1 MNPSGPFIQRPV
13 ATSLLMAA
21 ILLVGVVAY
30 TLLPVSALPE
40 VDYPTIQVLT
50 FYPGASPDVM
60 ATTVTAPLERQFGQ
74 LQGLSQ
80 MTSTSSGGSSVIVL
94 QFALSLNIDIAEEE
108 VQSSINA
115 AQSFLPSSLPS
126 PPVYSKTNP
135 ADAPVLTLAVTS
147 NSIPLSQVE
156 DLVDTRLA
164 PKLSQLS
171 GVGLVS
177 ISGGQKP
184 AVRIQAN
191 PTALSSYGL
200 NLEDLRTALLA
211 TSVNAAKGN
220 FDGPHQDY
228 QINANDQLVTSDDY
242 RKVVVAYRNGAPI
255 MLKDV
260 AQVVDGVENNKQAA
274 WMHETP
280 AVIVNIQRQPGA
292 NTISVVKA
300 IKAILPQLEVNLP
313 ASIQVT
319 PLTDLTTAI
328 NASVSD
334 VEFELMLT
342 VALVVMVIFL
352 FLRNLYATI
361 IPSIAVPVSLV
372 GTFGVMYAL
381 GYSLDNLSLMALTI
395 STGFVVDDAIVMI
408 ENITRY
414 LEAGDSPMQAAM
426 KGAEQIGFT
435 IISLT
440 VSLIAVLIP
449 LLFMGDVVGRLFREF
464 AVTLAVTII
473 LSAVVSLTLTPMMC
487 SRILRHSPPKEQQGR
502 IFRASE
508 RVFENMIAFYG
519 RTLKFV
525 LGYQTITLLV
535 AAATLVLTI
544 VLYIVIPKGFFPTQ
558 DTGVIQGISQAPAT
572 ISFAAMEQKQQQ
584 LAHIILQ
591 DPAVE
596 SISSFIGAD
605 GTNTTLNSGRMSI
618 NLKPLNAR
626 DMSAS
631 DVIRRLQT
639 SLKPVEGIELYM
651 EPVQNITVDDRVSR
665 TQYQYT
671 LEDPDP
677 NELNLWTGRLVD
689 KMKQLPQLADVATD
703 QQTGGLAVS
712 LVIDRVT
719 ASRLGITPSTI
730 DSTLYD
736 AYGQRQISTM
746 YTQLNQY
753 HVILETAPSSQ
764 QGPGKLQDLYIQ
776 TNASAGGSGPGASS
790 SFASSGSSSAGSNA
804 TTTSVKYTP
813 SAMALSVPQNAIHSG
828 VGASGASSTA
838 NAATNTSASNAVPLS
853 AFTHLEKGAES
864 LSINHQGQFPA
875 VTVSFNLSPNAAL
888 GGAITAIEKAQKNLN
903 MPASVQY
910 GFQGTAASFQ
920 GSLSNEGLLIL
931 AALAAVY
938 IVLGILYESFIHPI
952 TILSTLPSAG
962 VGALLALILFKQD
975 LSVVAIIGI
984 ILLIGI
990 VKKNGIMMV
999 DFAMEGEREHG
1010 KSATDAIYDA
1020 CLLRFRPI
1028 MMTTMAALL
1037 AGLPLALG
1045 QGMGSELRRPLGI
1058 AMVGGLLLSQVL
1070 TLYTTPVIYIFFD
1083 RLGHRFT
1090 RAPNT
1095 IQPSGDPQPAEG
1107 T

>member
-1 MNPSGPFIQRPV
+1 
-13 ATSLLMAA
+13 MAA
-21 ILLVGVVAY
+21 ILLVGIVAY
-30 TLLPVSALPE
+30 TQLPVSALPE

-135 ADAPVLTLAVTS
+135 ADAPVLTLAITS

-200 NLEDLRTALLA
+200 NLEDLRTALVQ

-242 RKVVVAYRNGAPI
+242 RKVIVAYRNGAPI
-255 MLKDV
+255 MLSNV
-260 AQVVDGVENNKQAA
+260 AQVVDGIENNKQAA
-274 WMHETP
+274 WMNETP
-280 AVIVNIQRQPGA
+280 AVILNIQRQPGA

-300 IKAILPQLEVNLP
+300 VKAILPQLEVNLP
-313 ASIQVT
+313 ASIKVT

-328 NASVSD
+328 NASVAD

-361 IPSIAVPVSLV
+361 IPSIAVPLSLV
-372 GTFGVMYAL
+372 GTFGAMYAL

-408 ENITRY
+408 ENITRF
-414 LEAGDSPMQAAM
+414 LEAGDSPMEAAR

-487 SRILRHSPPKEQQGR
+487 SRILRQTPKEQQGR
-502 IFRASE
+502 FFKASE
-508 RVFENMIAFYG
+508 RVFENVIAFYG

-525 LGYQTITLLV
+525 LGYQTITLLI

-558 DTGVIQGISQAPAT
+558 DTGVIQGISQAPET
-572 ISFAAMEQKQQQ
+572 ISFAAMAEKQQQ
-584 LAHIILQ
+584 LAAIILQ

-596 SISSFIGAD
+596 SLSSFIGAD

-618 NLKPLNAR
+618 NLKPLIVR
-626 DMSAS
+626 KISAS

-639 SLKPVEGIELYM
+639 SLKPVEGIVLYM
-651 EPVQNITVDDRVSR
+651 DPVQNITVDDRVSR

-671 LEDPDP
+671 LEDPDA

-719 ASRLGITPSTI
+719 ASRLGIAPSTI

-736 AYGQRQISTM
+736 AFGQRQISTM

-753 HVILETAPSSQ
+753 HVILETAPANEKSPS
-764 QGPGKLQDLYIQ
+764 KLQDLYLQ
-776 TNASAGGSGPGASS
+776 TNTSAGGSGPGASS

-804 TTTSVKYTP
+804 TTTAVAYTP
-813 SAMALSVPQNAIHSG
+813 SSAVLSAPTNVIRSG
-828 VGASGASSTA
+828 VGASSTASTA
-838 NAATNTSASNAVPLS
+838 NAVTTAASNAVPLS
-853 AFTHLEKGAES
+853 AFTHIEKAIEP

-875 VTVSFNLSPNAAL
+875 VTVSFNLAPNAAL
-888 GGAITAIEKAQKNLN
+888 GGAITAIEKAQKDLN

-962 VGALLALILFKQD
+962 VGALLALILFRQD

-1010 KSATDAIYDA
+1010 KSSTDAIYDA

-1083 RLGHRFT
+1083 RIGQRF
-1090 RAPNT
+1090 
-1095 IQPSGDPQPAEG
+1095 SGASKRIEAGDEPQPAEA